1 MLICNSETGVEAVGQ
16 RTRQEGGAAVTA
28 RPAPIVAISCA
39 GYAALLAGALST
51 ITGVSNQVISG
62 ALPKAFVTYSRHSVL

>member
-1 MLICNSETGVEAVGQ
+1 MKLL
-16 RTRQEGGAAVTA
+16 
-28 RPAPIVAISCA
+28 P
-39 GYAALLAGALST
+39 ALLAGAALST